1 MADRETR
8 ELRTRAAELQA
19 LAQSYRRMADRF
31 DTEALQLNEVATRL
45 EGGAQI
51 GRTLDV
57 IGRGGGK

>member
-1 MADRETR
+1 MADREAR
-8 ELRTRAAELQA
+8 ELRIRAAELQA

-45 EGGAQI
+45 EDGTQI